1 MGCVCHAAFRLL
13 CDDRAARLA
22 LPGLILLARRYCALC
37 SGEAEKKEMRGGRLC
52 HFFLSGLMS
61 VSALIIW
68 LNHMEFIYI
77 KNSTKGG
84 RNFV

>member
-37 SGEAEKKEMRGGRLC
+37 SGEAEKEMRGGRPC

-61 VSALIIW
+61 VSALLIW
-68 LNHMEFIYI
+68 LNHVEFIYI
-77 KNSTKGG
+77 KHSTKRG

>member
-37 SGEAEKKEMRGGRLC
+37 SGEAEKEMRGGEKTVPL
-52 HFFLSGLMS
+52 LSFRIN
-61 VSALIIW
+61 VCFCLINVVESCGIH
-68 LNHMEFIYI
+68 LYKTFY
-77 KNSTKGG
+77 
-84 RNFV
+84 